1 MLSLLTRSA
10 PFLSRLQAGRP
21 DQAHRIEGV
30 LASARAFLAVA
41 SLAAIWIDATE
52 PSRYAALAYSLML
65 FYVFYSFLILAWVR
79 LQREPS
85 SGFRLGIHGIDV
97 LWPAVISLFTSGPN
111 SPFFI
116 FNAFVLLEAAFR
128 WGLRQTLATAGAEV
142 VLYFS
147 GALLWVFS
155 SGALGYSLREEFE
168 LNRFI
173 MRGLYLLIM
182 GYLLGYLGEQEK
194 RQRAEASGI
203 ARLVVKVQSEPGVRG
218 ALRVVLE
225 EVCRLFE
232 SKHALLILQEVGTGR
247 AFLWAGRQE
256 KGEMVLTLTEL
267 DSSQRAE
274 YLLDPP
280 GMAWHARRRE
290 TGGDGALFDIRGL
303 NAEGRAFRN
312 ASWLF
317 PDAFLKSHDF
327 ESMLGTA
334 VNFRSDWTGSLL
346 VLDPNLGH
354 DRYAAARFLSDLV
367 RQLSPAMYGVYV
379 MRRLRSRAGAVE
391 RARVARELHDGVIQS
406 LIGLE
411 MQVDVLRRQAAR
423 PSDQLAAELG
433 RIQTLLRQEVLN
445 VRELMQQMKPLELG
459 PKQLLDFLASTVDKF
474 QQDTGISAY
483 FVSPLEEV
491 RLSPRVAN
499 EVARIVQEA
508 LVNVRKHSRAR
519 NVVVRLDSRDGCW
532 KLSVDDDGCGFDF
545 SGRLSQA
552 ELDAARKG
560 PVVIKERVRSIG
572 GELAVE
578 SIPGRGSS
586 LEILIPQKRYG

>member
-1 MLSLLTRSA
+1 MLSSLRTNTS
-10 PFLSRLQAGRP
+10 FLARLQAGRP
-21 DQAHRIEGV
+21 EEAHRIEGV

-41 SLAAIWIDATE
+41 SLAAILIDATE
-52 PSRYAALAYSLML
+52 PSRYAALAYGLML
-65 FYVFYSFLILAWVR
+65 VYVFYSFFILAWVR
-79 LQREPS
+79 LQRDPS
-85 SGFRLGIHGIDV
+85 SSFRLGIHAIDV

-147 GALLWVFS
+147 EGLLWIFS
-155 SGALGYSLREEFE
+155 SGALGYSLRERFE
-168 LNRFI
+168 LNQFI

-203 ARLVVKVQSEPGVRG
+203 ARLIVKVQSESGLRG
-218 ALRVVLE
+218 ALRAVLE

-232 SKHALLILQEVGTGR
+232 SKRALLILQETGTGR
-247 AFLWAGRQE
+247 AFLWQGRQDE
-256 KGEMVLTLTEL
+256 GGMVLTLTEL
-267 DSSQRAE
+267 DSSERAE
-274 YLLDPP
+274 YLFDPP

-290 TGGDGALFDIRGL
+290 PGGQGALFDIRGL
-303 NAEGRAFRN
+303 NPEGRAFRN
-312 ASWLF
+312 ASWHF
-317 PDAFLKSHDF
+317 PDASLKSHDF
-327 ESMLGTA
+327 ATLLGSA
-334 VNFRSDWTGSLL
+334 VNFRSDWAGSLL
-346 VLDPNLGH
+346 ILDPNLGH
-354 DRYAAARFLSDLV
+354 GRFAAARFLCDLV
-367 RQLSPAMYGVYV
+367 RQLSPALYGVYV
-379 MRRLRSRAGAVE
+379 MRRLRLRAGAVE

-411 MQVDVLRRQAAR
+411 MQVDVLRRQAA
-423 PSDQLAAELG
+423 PSGQLAAELG

-459 PKQLLDFLASTVDKF
+459 PRQFLDFLAQTVDRF

-483 FVSPLEEV
+483 FVSSLEEV
-491 RLSPRVAN
+491 RMSPRVAS

-508 LVNVRKHSRAR
+508 LVNVRKHSAAR
-519 NVVVRLDSRDGCW
+519 NVVVRLDSRDGSW
-532 KLSVDDDGCGFDF
+532 KLSVDDDGRGFDF
-545 SGRLSQA
+545 SGRLAQA

-586 LEILIPQKRYG
+586 VEIRIPQKSHG